1 MGLLVNQL
9 PPAEL
14 ARLKAELAETLIA
27 NFCYPR
33 FFDYR
38 TNILRMRPVDRMKRQ
53 EVWQYLG
60 SVDFNAWGHIDVM
73 SPELQRQVERLFI
86 HFVQRNRAFFGE
98 QGRKRMADIRML
110 IDTASSS
117 VIEGLRRHLTDRQAT
132 GATFGSPRPVTSWSI
147 PNIPGRPEAGW
158 DQILATTLLLQQQL
172 QEVRGEIKA
181 AATSDA
187 QPNGIPTRRSM
198 RGRPT
203 VNGNSP
209 FEPGAMPE
217 QHVAM
222 NKSVPRGEAL
232 TTPPLQSPRITNTST
247 SADASIPAPVAPP
260 MRKVERVVVSEDVV
274 TPSMPA
280 PNHPAQSAAVTQ
292 VRSAEPVQRLT
303 GSPSKIQPRD
313 LPQATK
319 APLMEVLPKEPGSA
333 AVLVGDENVMIF
345 EQLRHQLVMWLR
357 VEAVRCG
364 LDISGQ
370 NATQLLELVRRQD
383 RFDETRLQV
392 VSTLLNLSDQVI
404 ATGHADLFEY
414 KQAMMFYL
422 MHTRR
427 SR

>member
-1 MGLLVNQL
+1 VSLLVNQL

-14 ARLKAELAETLIA
+14 ARLKAELAETLVA

-60 SVDFNAWGHIDVM
+60 SVDFKAWGHIDVM
-73 SPELQRQVERLFI
+73 APELQLQVERLFI

-98 QGRKRMADIRML
+98 QGRKRMADIRTL

-158 DQILATTLLLQQQL
+158 DQILATTLLVQQQL

-187 QPNGIPTRRSM
+187 QPHGIPTRRSM

-209 FEPGAMPE
+209 FEPGAMPD

-232 TTPPLQSPRITNTST
+232 TTPPLQSQRITHTST

-274 TPSMPA
+274 TLSMPT
-280 PNHPAQSAAVTQ
+280 PSKPAESAAVPP
-292 VRSAEPVQRLT
+292 VRSAEPVQRLAAP
-303 GSPSKIQPRD
+303 PSKIQPRD

-319 APLMEVLPKEPGSA
+319 APLIEVLPKEPGSTA
-333 AVLVGDENVMIF
+333 ALVGDENVMIF